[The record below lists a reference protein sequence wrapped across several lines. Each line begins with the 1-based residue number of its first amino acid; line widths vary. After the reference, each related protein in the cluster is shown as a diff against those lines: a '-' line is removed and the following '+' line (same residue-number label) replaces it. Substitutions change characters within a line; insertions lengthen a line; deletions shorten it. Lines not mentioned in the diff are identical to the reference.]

1 MELRARENLGRAQDL
16 SPPVP
21 PVAAALHGSFL
32 SSNCSSC
39 FRLLSSRNTPPY
51 LILFPSC
58 PSCNASILY
67 CSPSCSASDSP
78 LHVSSGECRLLST
91 SPHSCTSDLRLALRL
106 LHSLGS
112 DPLPTPPARIGG
124 LLASDL
130 DDEGEIAE
138 RIREGATLMA
148 RARNGKLEG
157 DIDTTAEK
165 AALWAVLRN
174 AVEVQVGGSAAAG
187 VAIYG
192 PMFSWF
198 NHSCSPNACY
208 RFEFSSRSEPE
219 PGSLEPG
226 SLRVFPFGPEQDA
239 DAWKAWLCSE
249 SQLLNGLCGDGPQVI
264 VRSIKPIKK
273 DEEVCIT
280 YVDLLQPKVA
290 RHADLWSKYRFVC
303 ACVRCSASPQQY
315 VDRVISSDLRTLN
328 SCDDDVD
335 TKLKELADFLD
346 QVIDKYLEDGNSQV
360 CCEMVESMLLSESF
374 GDKHKF
380 KLHPFH
386 HLSLSAYI
394 SLSSTYKVLAND
406 FAEVNISLNFKMSR
420 AAASYALLLAGATN
434 HLLLSDVS
442 LIANATLFWI
452 NAGEAILDLV
462 KSLKWESDKAEYCIN
477 VTSPSAS
484 WNEFEETSVWC
495 SNRISGTL
503 INTWPFLVE
512 GFPFLEK
519 IEHPLNFTW
528 LGLPKS
534 GGEVDD
540 PNSRKL
546 DLHFESQFKASVV
559 TIEPERR
566 NLFQVATLCL
576 YYGRYLASI
585 CYGPK
590 SYLLDHINHLLL
602 NA

>member
-1 MELRARENLGRAQDL
+1 
-16 SPPVP
+16 
-21 PVAAALHGSFL
+21 
-32 SSNCSSC
+32 
-39 FRLLSSRNTPPY
+39 
-51 LILFPSC
+51 
-58 PSCNASILY
+58 
-67 CSPSCSASDSP
+67 
-78 LHVSSGECRLLST
+78 
-91 SPHSCTSDLRLALRL
+91 
-106 LHSLGS
+106 
-112 DPLPTPPARIGG
+112 
-124 LLASDL
+124 
-130 DDEGEIAE
+130 
-138 RIREGATLMA
+138 
-148 RARNGKLEG
+148 
-157 DIDTTAEK
+157 
-165 AALWAVLRN
+165 
-174 AVEVQVGGSAAAG
+174 
-187 VAIYG
+187 
-192 PMFSWF
+192 MF
-198 NHSCSPNACY
+198 
-208 RFEFSSRSEPE
+208 
-219 PGSLEPG
+219 
-226 SLRVFPFGPEQDA
+226 Q
-239 DAWKAWLCSE
+239 
-249 SQLLNGLCGDGPQVI
+249 
-264 VRSIKPIKK
+264 
-273 DEEVCIT
+273 
-280 YVDLLQPKVA
+280 
-290 RHADLWSKYRFVC
+290 
-303 ACVRCSASPQQY
+303 
-315 VDRVISSDLRTLN
+315 SDLRTLN

-394 SLSSTYKVLAND
+394 SLSSTYKVLASD

-420 AAASYALLLAGATN
+420 ASASYALLLAGATN

-540 PNSRKL
+540 ANSRKL
-546 DLHFESQFKASVV
+546 YLHFESPFKASVV